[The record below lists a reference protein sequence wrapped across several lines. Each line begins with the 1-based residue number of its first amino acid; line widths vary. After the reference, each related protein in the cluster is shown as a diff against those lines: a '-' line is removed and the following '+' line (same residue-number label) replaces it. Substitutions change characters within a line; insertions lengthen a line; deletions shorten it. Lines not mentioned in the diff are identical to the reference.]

1 MMKLESMARGIR
13 SYLPF
18 LQPKEEAEIILQ
30 ELIEGNRPSYQETPV
45 EIPREII
52 ETEETTP
59 ITERDIG
66 KVEKSVDGIFDVMKG
81 TQSGGEVTNPFLSR
95 YRIFVAIGTVE
106 RIEKVPYTL
115 HYPEKQI
122 TGLELTISNER
133 GQTKVPFERELSFIG
148 EDVLAGILKEK
159 VGYISE
165 NSSTLTG
172 CSELMHVIG
181 YQRKLEVLSGKYAGQ
196 SFLTERN

>member
-1 MMKLESMARGIR
+1 MARGIR
-13 SYLPF
+13 NYLPF
-18 LQPKEEAEIILQ
+18 LQSKKEAEIMLQ
-30 ELIEGNRPSYQETPV
+30 EPTEENQPSYQEKPV
-45 EIPREII
+45 EII

-66 KVEKSVDGIFDVMKG
+66 KVEKSVDGIFDVTKG

-122 TGLELTISNER
+122 TGLELTMSNER
-133 GQTKVPFERELSFIG
+133 GEAQAPFERELNFIG
-148 EDVLAGILKEK
+148 EDVLAGILKER
-159 VGYISE
+159 VRYISE